1 MEKVTAEKLV
11 AYREH
16 LQANEEYKDLDT
28 RFAWDILHSCDQ
40 AKKARLFDKS
50 YHQDLFDNH
59 IGTAI
64 RHIVKSFLKK
74 QHKEGSIMKCERYR
88 TMKQESNEKYMD
100 VQMILYDVWGN
111 KKDGYTVN
119 DIWKVDEPITINEEI
134 WWDHKAL
141 RKIIKKY
148 LFKPEVRLGKI
159 TITFQEEI
167 HTEFEFDNKP
177 CGRLEVVKEYEQ
189 EE

>member
-1 MEKVTAEKLV
+1 
-11 AYREH
+11 
-16 LQANEEYKDLDT
+16 
-28 RFAWDILHSCDQ
+28 
-40 AKKARLFDKS
+40 
-50 YHQDLFDNH
+50 
-59 IGTAI
+59 
-64 RHIVKSFLKK
+64 
-74 QHKEGSIMKCERYR
+74 MKCERYR